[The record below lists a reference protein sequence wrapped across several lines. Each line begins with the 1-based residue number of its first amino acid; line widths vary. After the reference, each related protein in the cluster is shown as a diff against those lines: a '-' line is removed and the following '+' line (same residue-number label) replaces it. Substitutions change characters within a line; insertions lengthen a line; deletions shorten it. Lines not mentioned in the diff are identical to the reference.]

1 MKKLQSFVGQ
11 WTKPHNL
18 CLCSH
23 STGLYE
29 KQKKNANRFIAFR
42 SIATMMSWAESH
54 THTHADD
61 EY

>member
-1 MKKLQSFVGQ
+1 MGQ